1 MNQPNWATYIGG
13 DQHEGI
19 YEPGKKKKKGKTKLG
34 LITYRSCISGMATIY
49 K

>member
-19 YEPGKKKKKGKTKLG
+19 YEPGKKKGKTKLG

>member
-19 YEPGKKKKKGKTKLG
+19 YEPGKKKKGKTKLG
-34 LITYRSCISGMATIY
+34 LISYRSCISGMVTIY